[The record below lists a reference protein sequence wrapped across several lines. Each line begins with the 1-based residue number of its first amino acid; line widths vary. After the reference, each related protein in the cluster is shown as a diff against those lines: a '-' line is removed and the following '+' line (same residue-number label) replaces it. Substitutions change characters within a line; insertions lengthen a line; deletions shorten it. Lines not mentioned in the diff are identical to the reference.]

1 MHGTSFLDKLFFRK
15 IKNSTR
21 KNRISEKI
29 FLLKKSTRIPRLL
42 SKSERKRAT
51 ELGESSNLALKFF
64 VDTHGTPSV
73 ALCFITTLMALNAAQ
88 KCFKLSSNAF
98 CFSINSISARISDL
112 RTALGITEGIC
123 GRAGAELGHRIKN
136 PLY

>member
-1 MHGTSFLDKLFFRK
+1 MSYLITQYYIGFEHAWNLVFRQTFFRK

-21 KNRISEKI
+21 KNRISENI

-64 VDTHGTPSV
+64 VDTHGTSDV
-73 ALCFITTLMALNAAQ
+73 HVVVGSKVLR
-88 KCFKLSSNAF
+88 SS
-98 CFSINSISARISDL
+98 
-112 RTALGITEGIC
+112 
-123 GRAGAELGHRIKN
+123 
-136 PLY
+136 